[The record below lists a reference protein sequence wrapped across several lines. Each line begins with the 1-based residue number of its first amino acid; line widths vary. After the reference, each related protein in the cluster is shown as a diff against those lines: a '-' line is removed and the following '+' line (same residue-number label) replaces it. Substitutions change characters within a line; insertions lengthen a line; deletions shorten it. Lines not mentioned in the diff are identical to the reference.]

1 VPAQLLTA
9 KSPRMRRAPI
19 CLVATILVPGWLSQA
34 RAQPAP
40 DDQSLT
46 GPWARYDANHDG
58 TVTLAEMDAVLKAD
72 FNALDRDHDGQL
84 NGSEI
89 SAENDRRAE
98 ADPSATLLFDWKG
111 SGFVDFAEFSAPMHT
126 LFAQM
131 DRNKDGVLTQHE
143 ADSAPADGGGAAP
156 AQSQGRSGRHRR

>member
-1 VPAQLLTA
+1 
-9 KSPRMRRAPI
+9 MRRTPI
-19 CLVATILVPGWLSQA
+19 CLVTALLVLGWQSQA

-46 GPWARYDANHDG
+46 GPLARYDTNHDG

-72 FNALDRDHDGQL
+72 FNALDLDHDGQL

-89 SAENDRRAE
+89 SVENDRRAE

-111 SGFVDFAEFSAPMHT
+111 RGFVDFAEFSAPMHT
-126 LFAQM
+126 LFAQL
-131 DRNKDGVLTQHE
+131 DRNKDGVLTQRE
-143 ADSAPADGGGAAP
+143 ADSAPADSGGAAP

>member
-1 VPAQLLTA
+1 
-9 KSPRMRRAPI
+9 MRRAPI
-19 CLVATILVPGWLSQA
+19 CLVAAILVLGWSQT

-46 GPWARYDANHDG
+46 GPLARYDTNHDG
-58 TVTLAEMDAVLKAD
+58 SVTLAEMDAVLKTD
-72 FNALDRDHDGQL
+72 FNALDRNHDGRL

-111 SGFVDFAEFSAPMHT
+111 SGFVDFVEFSAPMHT
-126 LFAQM
+126 LFVQL
-131 DRNKDGVLTQHE
+131 DRNKDGVLTQRE

-156 AQSQGRSGRHRR
+156 ALSQGRSGRHRH